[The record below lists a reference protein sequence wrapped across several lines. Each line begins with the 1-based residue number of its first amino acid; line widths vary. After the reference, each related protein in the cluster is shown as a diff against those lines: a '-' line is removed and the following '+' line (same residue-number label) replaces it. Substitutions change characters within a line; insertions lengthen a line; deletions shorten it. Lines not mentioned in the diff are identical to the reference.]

1 MSPARTTSAN
11 KKSKVASPGK
21 GKTTPKRLVKNNGA
35 DESNDMKILDT
46 WKGMKVVKVNHY
58 TFQLLLNC
66 FILININNIP
76 KTIKT

>member
-11 KKSKVASPGK
+11 KKSKVASPSK
-21 GKTTPKRLVKNNGA
+21 GKTTPKRLIKKNSA

-58 TFQLLLNC
+58 VFELLLN
-66 FILININNIP
+66 LYV
-76 KTIKT
+76 TS